1 MTRRGFTL
9 WEMTIVLAIMAIA
22 GTIALPAFVNFGAD
36 QPAAPSDK
44 LLALLHD
51 ARQLAIARGAM
62 VTLRIDPLTFRYQT
76 DTSTA
81 AGTGVFATGKLDLA
95 ASQTLVTDQPRLQ
108 FIFTSTGA
116 AFADSA
122 QVHGGDHPMWVGVDP
137 WSGVARAEPR

>member
-36 QPAAPSDK
+36 QPAAPTDK

-62 VTLRIDPLTFRYQT
+62 VTLRIDPLTLRYQT

-81 AGTGVFATGKLDLA
+81 AGTGVYATGKLDLA

-122 QVHGGDHPMWVGVDP
+122 DVHGGDRPMWVGVDP